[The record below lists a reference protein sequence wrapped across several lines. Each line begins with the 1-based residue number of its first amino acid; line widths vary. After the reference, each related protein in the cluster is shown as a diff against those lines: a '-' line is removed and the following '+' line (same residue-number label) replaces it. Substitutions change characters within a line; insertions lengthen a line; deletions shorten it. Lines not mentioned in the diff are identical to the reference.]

1 MVTVTKVA
9 ELQFQYST
17 STAFASKVIRRLTH
31 SRFSH
36 IDIIIPGE
44 GLLGVSGVDKKIK
57 DPGGVQIRSF
67 NAWPYLYP
75 PKVATVACT
84 DVVMNKTIAWGR
96 TQIGKPFDNAA
107 LYHFLRDRAGLP
119 TIGRNWRDPNAWYCS
134 EFALRAAEMGGLF
147 AYSLIVSKDTVS
159 PQDTLLL
166 FNPYMQMDNILEF
179 L

>member
-1 MVTVTKVA
+1 MVVSFGVG
-9 ELQFQYST
+9 LIGPSG
-17 STAFASKVIRRLTH
+17 V
-31 SRFSH
+31 
-36 IDIIIPGE
+36 
-44 GLLGVSGVDKKIK
+44 GLLGVSGPDKKIK
-57 DPGGVQIRSF
+57 DPGGVIVRPF

-75 PKVATVACT
+75 PKIATITCS
-84 DVVMNKTIAWGR
+84 NKVQTEAIAWAR
-96 TQIGKPFDNAA
+96 TQVGKPFDNAA

-119 TIGRNWRDPNAWYCS
+119 SAGRDWRDPNQWYCS

-166 FNPYMQMDNILEF
+166 FNPYMLMNNILEF